1 MDMADLFGDLAP
13 LRSALD
19 YHLDRHNVLASNI
32 AHVDTPGYVA
42 RDLARVHETSFEHVL
57 DISIARTNQGHL
69 EGTKEPKS
77 TTGRIVDDPAAGAG
91 NDKNSV
97 SLDREAAKI
106 AANQLRY
113 DVSSALA
120 SAELAQLA
128 FAAGDG
134 RGV

>member
-1 MDMADLFGDLAP
+1 MADLFVHITP
-13 LRSALD
+13 LRAALD
-19 YHLDRHNVLASNI
+19 YHLDRHNILASNI
-32 AHVDTPGYVA
+32 AHVDTPGYVS
-42 RDLARVHETSFEHVL
+42 RDLARTADPTFAQALAVSM
-57 DISIARTNQGHL
+57 DRTNPAHMQGA
-69 EGTKEPKS
+69 PAVAS
-77 TTGRIVDDPAAGAG
+77 TTGRVFDDPAVSGG
-91 NDKNSV
+91 SDRNFV

>member
-1 MDMADLFGDLAP
+1 MADLFTDIAP

-32 AHVDTPGYVA
+32 AHVDTPGYVS
-42 RDLARVHETSFEHVL
+42 RDLARVADTSFQRAL
-57 DISIARTNQGHL
+57 DVSMTRTQAGHL
-69 EGTKEPKS
+69 QGAPSAVS
-77 TTGRIVDDPAAGAG
+77 TTGRVFDDPAAGAG

-113 DVSSALA
+113 DAASALA

-128 FAAGDG
+128 YAAGDG
-134 RGV
+134 RGT